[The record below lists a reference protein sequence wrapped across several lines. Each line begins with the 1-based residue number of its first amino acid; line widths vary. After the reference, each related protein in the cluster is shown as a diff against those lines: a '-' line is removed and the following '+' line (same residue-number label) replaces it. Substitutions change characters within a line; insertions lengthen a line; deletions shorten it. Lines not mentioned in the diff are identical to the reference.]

1 MALPTKTQLLELDTS
16 WLGRPFVQVEAK
28 ARNTTEL
35 DVSWLGKPFVGA
47 AGSTP
52 PVSSYPIYVS
62 MFTVL

>member
-35 DVSWLGKPFVGA
+35 DVSWLGKPFVA
-47 AGSTP
+47 AGATSAPT
-52 PVSSYPIYVS
+52 YPIYVS